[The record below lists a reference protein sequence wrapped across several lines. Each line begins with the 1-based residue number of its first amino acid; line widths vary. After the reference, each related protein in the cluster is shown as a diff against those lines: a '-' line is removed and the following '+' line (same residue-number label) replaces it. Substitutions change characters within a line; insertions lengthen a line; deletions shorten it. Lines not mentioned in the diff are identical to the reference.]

1 MILLKQN
8 LVRAIKPCRSIQRLV
23 STKLPTPSCDHT
35 LRKGQFSHDIQ
46 FNNGGLDKFDF
57 QTRRV
62 NLAKK
67 LARNNPLGMLNAKI
81 SPFSN

>member
-8 LVRAIKPCRSIQRLV
+8 LVRALKPCRSIQRLV

-35 LRKGQFSHDIQ
+35 LRREQFSHDIQ

-57 QTRRV
+57 QARRV

-67 LARNNPLGMLNAKI
+67 LARNNPLGILN
-81 SPFSN
+81 SH